1 MQTVVLITRCS
12 VNLKWQKKGRPQ
24 RKWLLKHPM
33 TIQAMPIISSNLLI
47 ITTNNTH
54 NRQIMTITINSNSTT
69 SLSQLLLSLWNSQK
83 FLKKRLRL
91 NLLLMITAMN
101 LTHSLPN
108 LCKQL
113 QFQSKKPPLQHNL
126 MMTTV
131 MNSNHQLNLC
141 KQQNLHRQHQSQLK
155 KQPRQRNSTM
165 MIAMILN
172 LHLKLLKHLHKN
184 RLQQHRKR
192 NRRGSLIIQI
202 VINRIAIK
210 ALSSNLHLRH
220 HKHLPPSRPP
230 PKRREPL
237 MTQVKMTSL
246 LSQLTKLQ
254 KRPQQKL
261 NQ

>member
-1 MQTVVLITRCS
+1 
-12 VNLKWQKKGRPQ
+12 
-24 RKWLLKHPM
+24 M

-91 NLLLMITAMN
+91 NLLLMMTAMN
-101 LTHSLPN
+101 LTHPLP
-108 LCKQL
+108 
-113 QFQSKKPPLQHNL
+113 
-126 MMTTV
+126 
-131 MNSNHQLNLC
+131 NLC

-192 NRRGSLIIQI
+192 IRRGNLIIQI
-202 VINRIAIK
+202 VMNRIAIK

>member
-1 MQTVVLITRCS
+1 
-12 VNLKWQKKGRPQ
+12 
-24 RKWLLKHPM
+24 
-33 TIQAMPIISSNLLI
+33 
-47 ITTNNTH
+47 
-54 NRQIMTITINSNSTT
+54 
-69 SLSQLLLSLWNSQK
+69 
-83 FLKKRLRL
+83 
-91 NLLLMITAMN
+91 
-101 LTHSLPN
+101 
-108 LCKQL
+108 
-113 QFQSKKPPLQHNL
+113 

-131 MNSNHQLNLC
+131 MNSNHQLNLFR
-141 KQQNLHRQHQSQLK
+141 QQNLHRQHQSQLK
-155 KQPRQRNSTM
+155 KQPHQRNSTM

-202 VINRIAIK
+202 VMNRIAIK